1 MPCWW
6 IKQME
11 SELMARSVKQ
21 LEAWAHLIELC
32 DDDCQTVS
40 TTKEMRT
47 AVLEVERELRR
58 LHKIEGLAILLAQ
71 KFKRIRGVDDDSPE
85 IDRAMDDLWGGV
97 GDQIAQKIE
106 ALVPEAFT
114 EEVMREGVTN
124 AE

>member
-6 IKQME
+6 IKQTE
-11 SELMARSVKQ
+11 AELMARSVKQ
-21 LEAWAHLIELC
+21 LEAWAQLIRLC
-32 DDDCQTVS
+32 DDDCQTFS
-40 TTKEMRT
+40 TTKEMRA

-58 LHKIEGLAILLAQ
+58 LHKIEGLAIILAQ
-71 KFKRIRGVDDDSPE
+71 KFKRIRGVDDDSVE

-114 EEVMREGVTN
+114 EEAMIEAVTN